1 MAVDITTTL
10 NQITAMPVSDQI
22 ELLHEAWDRLIDAAW
37 EPELTD
43 AQKAEF
49 DRRLDD
55 LDANSQNVVSLE
67 KLVEHV
73 RRPRCG
79 DFRTSSTIACCLTG
93 ST

>member
-1 MAVDITTTL
+1 MAVNITSTL
-10 NQITAMPVSDQI
+10 DQIRAWPVPDQI
-22 ELLHEAWDRLIDAAW
+22 ELLHQAWDRLLEAGW

-55 LDANSQNVVSLE
+55 LDANPQNVVTLE

-73 RRPRCG
+73 RRPR
-79 DFRTSSTIACCLTG
+79 
-93 ST
+93 